1 MNAMRCRYENEMI
14 RALQAGALSESVI
27 EHQKVCADCRDA
39 VVVAQALQE
48 DAGDLAARHT
58 PLPSAQV
65 WAAAE
70 RYRRMAALQQAAH
83 FVFALKIAG
92 VVYAAVL
99 VLWGV
104 RALAARGLVLPG
116 LNAGSLNATITGAG
130 LAVLFVGGGL
140 WYALRRDERVTG

>member
-1 MNAMRCRYENEMI
+1 MIAMRCRYESEMI
-14 RALQAGALSESVI
+14 RALKTGALSESLI
-27 EHQKVCADCRDA
+27 EHQRNCSICREVA
-39 VVVAQALQE
+39 VVAQALLR
-48 DAGDLAARHT
+48 DAGDLAPRYT
-58 PLPSAQV
+58 PPLPTQIL
-65 WAAAE
+65 AAAE
-70 RYRRMAALQQAAH
+70 RRRRMAALERATR

-92 VVYAAVL
+92 LIYAAVL

-140 WYALRRDERVTG
+140 WYAMREDGRHLG

>member
-14 RALQAGALSESVI
+14 RALGAGALSESLM
-27 EHQKVCADCRDA
+27 EHQKGCADCRDA
-39 VVVAQALQE
+39 IVVAQALRR
-48 DAGDLAARHT
+48 DAGDLAARLS
-58 PLPSAQV
+58 PPRSAQV

-70 RYRRMAALQQAAH
+70 RHRRMAALERATR

-92 VVYAAVL
+92 LIYAAVL

-104 RALAARGLVLPG
+104 RTLAVRAVMLPG

-140 WYALRRDERVTG
+140 WYALRRDERLPY